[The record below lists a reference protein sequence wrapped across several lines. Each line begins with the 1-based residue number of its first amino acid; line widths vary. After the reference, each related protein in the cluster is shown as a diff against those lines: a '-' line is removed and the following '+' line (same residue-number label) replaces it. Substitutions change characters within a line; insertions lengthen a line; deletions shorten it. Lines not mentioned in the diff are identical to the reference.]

1 MPNQHVH
8 DPVSFRP
15 TPDNRAWLKRKQDAG
30 ISAGSVINRAV
41 AMLRIHEDAPSVTS
55 DPDER

>member
-15 TPDNRAWLKRKQDAG
+15 TPDNRVWLKQKQDAG
-30 ISAGSVINRAV
+30 VSAGSVINRAV
-41 AMLRIHEDAPSVTS
+41 AMLRIQEDAQDITS
-55 DPDER
+55 DPDGR